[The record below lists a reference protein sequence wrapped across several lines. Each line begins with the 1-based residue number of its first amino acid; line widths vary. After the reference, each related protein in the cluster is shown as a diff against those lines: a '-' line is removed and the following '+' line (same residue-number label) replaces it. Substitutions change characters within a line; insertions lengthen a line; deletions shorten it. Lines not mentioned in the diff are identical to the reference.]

1 MKNWKSEVKEWF
13 LALIIGIA
21 FIALIRTTLFT
32 TYHIHGDSM
41 LPTLHSEDQVVVSLL
56 SPIQAGDVVIV
67 ERDNEKDIV
76 KRVIGSPGD
85 TLQFRENGLYRNG
98 EKVEE
103 KYLQDSEWD
112 PEQTTITLED
122 DAYFVMGDNRNR
134 SLDSRELGTFSSK
147 EIVGEVKLIY
157 FPFTHLS
164 WIHY

>member
-21 FIALIRTTLFT
+21 CIALVRTTLFT

-41 LPTLHSEDQVVVSLL
+41 LPTLQSEDQVVVSLL
-56 SPIQAGDVVIV
+56 SPIEAGDVVIV

-76 KRVIGSPGD
+76 KRVIGIPED
-85 TLQFRENGLYRNG
+85 TLQFREDGVYRNG

-112 PEQTTITLED
+112 PQQTTITLAD
-122 DAYFVMGDNRNR
+122 DEYFIMGDNRNR

>member
-1 MKNWKSEVKEWF
+1 MTNWKTEVKEWF
-13 LALIIGIA
+13 LALIIGVA
-21 FIALIRTTLFT
+21 VIALIRTTLFT

-41 LPTLHSEDQVVVSLL
+41 LPTLHSQDQVVVSLL
-56 SPIQAGDVVIV
+56 SPVEAGDVVIV

-76 KRVIGSPGD
+76 KRVIGIPGD
-85 TLQFRENGLYRNG
+85 TLQFQEDGVYRNG
-98 EKVEE
+98 EKVNET
-103 KYLQDSEWD
+103 YLQDSEWSF
-112 PEQTTITLED
+112 EQTTITLQE

-147 EIVGEVKLIY
+147 EIVGEVKLVY

>member
-1 MKNWKSEVKEWF
+1 MKNWKSEVKEWL
-13 LALIIGIA
+13 LALIIGIG

-56 SPIQAGDVVIV
+56 SPIEFGDVVIV

-76 KRVIGSPGD
+76 KRVIGLPGD
-85 TLQFRENGLYRNG
+85 TLQFREDGVYRNG
-98 EKVEE
+98 EKMEE
-103 KYLQDSEWD
+103 LYLQDSEWD
-112 PEQTTITLED
+112 FLQTTITLED

-147 EIVGEVKLIY
+147 EIIGEVKLVY